1 MRVNVAELPIRT
13 PTASHLLSPAGIA
26 LLALLMGACAGPR
39 LAPPQGTATA
49 TAVDQPAPAMAGGEL
64 FVARATAMLG
74 EPYRYGGAAPSGF
87 DCSGLVVY
95 AARDTGLSLPRTA
108 LQLLTVGEG
117 VARDQ
122 LRAGDLVFMHL
133 AGKELHVGIALDA
146 RRFVHAPSAG
156 GYVRIDLLEREPY
169 ARNFF
174 AARRLSFPP
183 TP

>member
-1 MRVNVAELPIRT
+1 MRT

-26 LLALLMGACAGPR
+26 MLALLTGACAGPR
-39 LAPPQGTATA
+39 LAPRQGTATA
-49 TAVDQPAPAMAGGEL
+49 TTVDQPAPATAGGEM

-74 EPYRYGGAAPSGF
+74 QPYRYGGAAPGGF

-95 AARDTGLSLPRTA
+95 AARDTGVNLPRTA
-108 LQLLTVGEG
+108 LELLTVGDG
-117 VARDQ
+117 IAREQ

-156 GYVRIDLLEREPY
+156 GYVRIDLLDREPY
-169 ARNFF
+169 ARSFF
-174 AARRLSFPP
+174 AARRFSFPP